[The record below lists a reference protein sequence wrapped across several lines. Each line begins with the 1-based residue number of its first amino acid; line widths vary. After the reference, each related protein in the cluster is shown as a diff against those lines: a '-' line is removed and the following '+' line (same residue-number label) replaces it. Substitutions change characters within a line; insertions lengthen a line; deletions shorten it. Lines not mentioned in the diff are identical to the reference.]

1 MPNPD
6 GTIESRALVDD
17 AVDTRMLADDLTLDG
32 ETTVTKLVATDRIN
46 VVATLLVADGTGHFS
61 VDSSLFPDTTVIQI
75 NRGYQ
80 TPARIEVGD
89 AVGAQRLLISAPF
102 DLTPANRAT
111 IHIYGDDNGAFT
123 GDILLNPGAT
133 GAVTVGGPLLVAGE
147 LVIPAV
153 TADPSSPADGN
164 MWLHTVDNALYIW
177 EGGAKRT
184 VASW

>member
-6 GTIESRALVDD
+6 GVITGRDI
-17 AVDTRMLADDLTLDG
+17 AVGSITGEQIADDLSLVG
-32 ETTVTKLVATDRIN
+32 ETTVTKLVATKRIN
-46 VVATLLVADGTGHFS
+46 IVATLLIDDGTGQFS
-61 VDSSLFPDTTVIQI
+61 VDSSLFSDTTVIRI
-75 NRGYQ
+75 NRGYT
-80 TPARIEVGD
+80 TPASIEVGD
-89 AVGAQRLLISAPF
+89 AAGTQRLLISAPF
-102 DLTPANRAT
+102 DTTPANRAT

-177 EGGAKRT
+177 EGGARRT